1 MAVHPRA
8 VEARLA
14 PAHERMHR
22 VKVFRPDR
30 NPGNGNGCRAHTPTR
45 SKAMPTHLPRRPHD
59 RDIGGKPPSQDR
71 EVSIRLLR
79 LALYLAI
86 LVTALASVF

>member
-1 MAVHPRA
+1 
-8 VEARLA
+8 
-14 PAHERMHR
+14 
-22 VKVFRPDR
+22 
-30 NPGNGNGCRAHTPTR
+30 
-45 SKAMPTHLPRRPHD
+45 MPTHLPRRPHD

-86 LVTALASVF
+86 LVTALAALASVF